1 MLKERYINL
10 IKVNMRYVIS
20 HVVVVFSL
28 ILLDIIIAS
37 NDSDYK
43 MNTNVM
49 YMKSTVDIGINE
61 SYWSNNL
68 YSKDFSG
75 KFIAVTFTY
84 NVSTACYSNAGL
96 YSFTNT
102 ANICKSHDMTHAK
115 LSGQAGCVYQ
125 TRCIF

>member
-1 MLKERYINL
+1 
-10 IKVNMRYVIS
+10 MRYVIS

-28 ILLDIIIAS
+28 ILLVIIIAS

-61 SYWSNNL
+61 AYWSNNL

-75 KFIAVTFTY
+75 KFIAVTSYISCLNSLLF
-84 NVSTACYSNAGL
+84 
-96 YSFTNT
+96 
-102 ANICKSHDMTHAK
+102 
-115 LSGQAGCVYQ
+115 
-125 TRCIF
+125 

>member
-28 ILLDIIIAS
+28 ILLVIIIAS
-37 NDSDYK
+37 NDLDYK

-61 SYWSNNL
+61 AYWSNNL
-68 YSKDFSG
+68 YSKDF
-75 KFIAVTFTY
+75 FWQVH
-84 NVSTACYSNAGL
+84 CSNSYISRL
-96 YSFTNT
+96 NSLLF
-102 ANICKSHDMTHAK
+102 
-115 LSGQAGCVYQ
+115 
-125 TRCIF
+125 